1 MIALAETVRHARLQA
16 IATALDSGTG
26 AGTTNPGAR
35 VRIYSGA
42 RPALTEA
49 PANTTL
55 LVELRLPKPCTQS
68 LMAGTLKLIP
78 PAETLCQR
86 SGVAIW
92 ARLLNSDSEIVLDLD
107 VGSASAAPEFPYE
120 LELASTQLLAG
131 SAVRLTS
138 MEFHEP

>member
-16 IATALDSGTG
+16 IATALDAGSGTATG
-26 AGTTNPGAR
+26 GAR
-35 VRIYSGA
+35 VRIYSGT
-42 RPALTEA
+42 RPALAEA
-49 PANTTL
+49 PVNTTL

-78 PAETLCQR
+78 PAEALCQR
-86 SGVAIW
+86 SGVARW
-92 ARLLNSDSEIVLDLD
+92 ARLLNSDSEIVLDID
-107 VGSASAAPEFPYE
+107 VGSPSAAPEFPYE